1 MVTAFNP
8 LAILSKN
15 KKLKK
20 SLGECRPRLYRLAY
34 SWSHDSALADELTQ
48 EALAK
53 GLKNIAQVRN
63 PEAVERW
70 LFGILANCWRD
81 HFRRTRPT
89 ENIDDYVQQDDNT
102 PEQQLEHQRL
112 TDCIRMAIAQLPTAQ
127 RQVVTLVDLEG
138 FRYTEVSDILQI
150 PIGTVMSRLC
160 RARKALANKLFEHRN
175 QGTGEASQIRR
186 IS

>member
-1 MVTAFNP
+1 MLTTFNP
-8 LAILSKN
+8 LTILSKN
-15 KKLKK
+15 RGLKK

-48 EALAK
+48 ETLAK

-63 PEAVERW
+63 PETVDRW

-81 HFRRTRPT
+81 HFRRTKPT

-112 TDCIRMAIAQLPTAQ
+112 TDCIRTAVAQLPSAQ

-138 FRYTEVSDILQI
+138 FRYAEVSEILQT

-160 RARKALANKLFEHRN
+160 RARKTLAEKLFEHRN
-175 QGTGEASQIRR
+175 QDTGENNRIRR